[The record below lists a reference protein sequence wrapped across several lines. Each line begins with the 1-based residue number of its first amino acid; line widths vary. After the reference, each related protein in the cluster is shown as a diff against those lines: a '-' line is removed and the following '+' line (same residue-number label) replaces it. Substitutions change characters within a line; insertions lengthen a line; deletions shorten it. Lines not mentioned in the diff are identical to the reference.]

1 MEEKQSN
8 GLAIAS
14 MVLGIVSLILTCI
27 LPYVSWVLAIVGIVL
42 AAMAKKKSKI
52 RNGYS
57 WSCMFYHCISSL
69 GSSYYPARSSWC
81 FCRIGRI
88 KKNGQQAGNCES
100 SLPSLFFSDL

>member
-42 AAMAKKKSKI
+42 AAIAKKKAKAVC
-52 RNGYS
+52 R
-57 WSCMFYHCISSL
+57 CCFFLFCID
-69 GSSYYPARSSWC
+69 R
-81 FCRIGRI
+81 RR
-88 KKNGQQAGNCES
+88 KNDE
-100 SLPSLFFSDL
+100 

>member
-42 AAMAKKKSKI
+42 AAIAKK
-52 RNGYS
+52 RQNQEWLQQVLYAL
-57 WSCMFYHCISSL
+57 SSH
-69 GSSYYPARSSWC
+69 
-81 FCRIGRI
+81 
-88 KKNGQQAGNCES
+88 
-100 SLPSLFFSDL
+100 

>member
-42 AAMAKKKSKI
+42 AAIARK
-52 RNGYS
+52 RQNQEWLQLVLYAL
-57 WSCMFYHCISSL
+57 SSH
-69 GSSYYPARSSWC
+69 
-81 FCRIGRI
+81 
-88 KKNGQQAGNCES
+88 
-100 SLPSLFFSDL
+100 